1 MINTRKIKGRM
12 VELGITQKDLSKAI
26 GISQTAVCQKL
37 SNKRPMNLK
46 EAEEISRLLCIG
58 NEEFSIYF
66 FENEVAQSNK
76 RP

>member
-46 EAEEISRLLCIG
+46 EAEEISKLLYIG

-66 FENEVAQSNK
+66 FENEVAQSNA
-76 RP
+76 